1 MVDLVKTRECE
12 SQTTKSWDDNTD
24 SSNTGIIARITNIT
38 EYVVESTD
46 TEGNP
51 YSLQLGSKY
60 FKLLAEPW
68 KRGSGSSKVKEM
80 PNMPKDDPELQTVPS
95 ARSETVQKIEAEVSS
110 GRPGILQDTLPREGA
125 TAAGTSASS
134 PQPSSSTPLPLA
146 RQSVMT
152 ELTGSAYT
160 LINGPP
166 SELSRPDLPKA
177 VTSPLP
183 ASSLTAQRPA
193 RLSPILDH
201 PSPPLPLAGPTNREE
216 SKENIISRSIGE
228 AAPAFLPISK
238 TAPRRIVRSATT
250 SGALSSSIPRS
261 FSSGDSHSHSSS
273 INKRMRSSNYL
284 MSMSPSKA
292 PATTST
298 TSSSMTHERSWSP
311 PSRST
316 QTIGRYSGKKGSTA
330 RREASS
336 PALASQSSVADLLR
350 SITDG
355 H

>member
-1 MVDLVKTRECE
+1 MTWSRRGSVSCAGSIEYQRTNE
-12 SQTTKSWDDNTD
+12 SSI
-24 SSNTGIIARITNIT
+24 GIIARITQIT
-38 EYVVESTD
+38 EYVVESND
-46 TEGNP
+46 GDGNP

-68 KRGSGSSKVKEM
+68 KRGSGSSKAKET
-80 PNMPKDDPELQTVPS
+80 PNMSKDDPGLQTVAPAS
-95 ARSETVQKIEAEVSS
+95 GESVQKVESESAP
-110 GRPGILQDTLPREGA
+110 GRENDSQALHGITGSVADPSDPAGA
-125 TAAGTSASS
+125 SK
-134 PQPSSSTPLPLA
+134 STPPFS
-146 RQSVMT
+146 QPVVG

-160 LINGPP
+160 LINE
-166 SELSRPDLPKA
+166 SSAQASRPDMHKA
-177 VTSPLP
+177 TSAPLP
-183 ASSLTAQRPA
+183 ASSLTAQRPP
-193 RLSPILDH
+193 RLSPVPDNP
-201 PSPPLPLAGPTNREE
+201 PSPAPLPTAGPVSRDDG
-216 SKENIISRSIGE
+216 KENIISRSIGE
-228 AAPAFLPISK
+228 AAPAFLPTSK

-250 SGALSSSIPRS
+250 TGALSTSIPRS

-298 TSSSMTHERSWSP
+298 TSSSMTHDRSWSP

-316 QTIGRYSGKKGSTA
+316 QTIGRYSGKKGSAA

-355 H
+355 L